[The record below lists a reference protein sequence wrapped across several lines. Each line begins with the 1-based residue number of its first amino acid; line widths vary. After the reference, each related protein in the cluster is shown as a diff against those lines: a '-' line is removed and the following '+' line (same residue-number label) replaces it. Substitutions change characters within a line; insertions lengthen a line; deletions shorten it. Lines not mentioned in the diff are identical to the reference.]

1 MSPLRPTKSSSTR
14 QTQKKTKSDTKSLN
28 KSSSYKPINFDK
40 ESHLITQTIAASQQ
54 SATNLTNALK
64 RLNRETHH
72 PEDDPQ
78 IQQLYRQCRKLRK
91 DVLIYIQ
98 RTESEEWIGTLI
110 NANEELV
117 QSLEHYEKALKPVE
131 QDSDSD
137 ASSVSDSEEERGR
150 GPQQQGIQQQKRMST
165 GGSGRS
171 PIAEDLAQRLRATS
185 LSSSTQESPPPKPP
199 RPVMEESPPVKP
211 PRPTLPSMNIRLLP

>member
-1 MSPLRPTKSSSTR
+1 MPPRPSRPSEPIPPR
-14 QTQKKTKSDTKSLN
+14 QTHKKSISKTESKSKTL
-28 KSSSYKPINFDK
+28 YKPINFDK
-40 ESHLITQTIAASQQ
+40 ERHLILQTLAASQQ
-54 SATNLTNALK
+54 NATNLTNALK
-64 RLNRETHH
+64 RLNRETQH

-91 DVLIYIQ
+91 DILIYIQ

-117 QSLEHYEKALKPVE
+117 QSLAHYEKALKPVE

-137 ASSVSDSEEERGR
+137 AWSASDSDED
-150 GPQQQGIQQQKRMST
+150 GPKQKKVPQQKRMST
-165 GGSGRS
+165 GGSARS

-185 LSSSTQESPPPKPP
+185 LSQDSPPPKPP
-199 RPVMEESPPVKP
+199 RPVMEKPPVKP
-211 PRPTLPSMNIRLLP
+211 PRPAPPSSNARLISSSI